1 VIDLRTKQHLVDII
15 KLADNGA
22 RGRDVADKLRELVK
36 EPELAEGEWLVHV
49 HVPHATFELT
59 SNQLTMTS
67 GGDGVPV
74 SAAAFKTAAI
84 PSIRKLLDQLEEL
97 EVE

>member
-1 VIDLRTKQHLVDII
+1 MIDLRTKQRLAEII

-22 RGRDVADKLRELVK
+22 RGRDIADKLRELVK
-36 EPELAEGEWLVHV
+36 EPELAEGEWLVEV
-49 HVPHATFELT
+49 HVPHAAFELT

-67 GGDGVPV
+67 GGDGVLINR
-74 SAAAFKTAAI
+74 AAFKTAAI
-84 PSIRKLLDQLEEL
+84 PHIRKLLDQLEEL